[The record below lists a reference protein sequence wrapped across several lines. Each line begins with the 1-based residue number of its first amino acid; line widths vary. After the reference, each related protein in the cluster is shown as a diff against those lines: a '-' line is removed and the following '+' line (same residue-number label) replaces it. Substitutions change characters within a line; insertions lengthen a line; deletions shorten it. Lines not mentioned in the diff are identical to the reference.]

1 MNYKKYLTLLFTA
14 FFLYANNANSTTTN
28 WQENESKASKTR
40 LIASFYQDD
49 SGQRKLIAGLHFKI
63 SQGWKIYGNGSDGIG
78 LPPSLDFTDSQNYL
92 KHKIIW
98 PKAINEE
105 ETIGTEVLK
114 YTVYH
119 DEVILPIEIDLKE
132 NEKPTELTLKIN
144 YGLCKD
150 ICIPASESFSL
161 KITDENAK
169 ETDEE
174 SLALIQK
181 FYPNKISGKI
191 SGKISTN
198 TTSNSNISNNTAQET
213 EKQSSSSMLI
223 SAIILAIIGGAILN
237 IMPCVLPVLSIKLL
251 SVINHSGTK
260 VSRIRL
266 AFFSTICGIILCFL
280 VFAVIAVV
288 IKITG
293 NSLGWGLQFQNPYFL
308 IFLIVVLVFLSG
320 NLLGMFEV
328 NFDQFL
334 ATFLNKKISQ
344 KEAQR
349 NIFIPNFLSGILA
362 VLLATPC
369 SAPFLGSAISFAL
382 TQNMA
387 IIFIMFFA
395 IGFGFALP
403 YAVLLIAPKL
413 VYLLPK
419 PGNWMF
425 KIKKL
430 MAVFLILTVLWLV
443 YVLSDNI
450 GLVQALIAVA
460 ISALL
465 LLCLEIKSKFAKF
478 FTFIALITAL
488 FYLPINLQK
497 QSNNKTN
504 SSNNLWMEF
513 NEEALHQLVEQ
524 GNIVVI
530 DVTADWCL
538 TCKLNKVRVLDN
550 EEVIKKLKS
559 SNIIAMRADITKP
572 NEQVMNFLRQ
582 HNRFAIP
589 FNAVYGP
596 NTKDGILASEF
607 LKKKELLDLIEKA
620 GN

>member
-1 MNYKKYLTLLFTA
+1 MNYKKYLILFLTA
-14 FFLYANNANSTTTN
+14 FFLHANNANSATTN

-49 SGQRKLIAGLHFKI
+49 SGQKKLIAGLHFKI

-78 LPPSLDFTDSQNYL
+78 LPPSLDFTGSQNYL

-98 PKAINEE
+98 PQAINEE

-132 NEKPTELTLKIN
+132 NGKPTELTLKIN

-169 ETDEE
+169 DTDEE
-174 SLALIQK
+174 VLALIQK
-181 FYPNKISGKI
+181 FYPK
-191 SGKISTN
+191 KISTSN
-198 TTSNSNISNNTAQET
+198 TQNNDISNNTVQKT
-213 EKQSSSSMLI
+213 EQQSSSSLSLI

-251 SVINHSGTK
+251 SVINHSRTK
-260 VSRIRL
+260 ISRIRL
-266 AFFSTICGIILCFL
+266 AFFATICGILLCFSIL
-280 VFAVIAVV
+280 AAAAII

-293 NSLGWGLQFQNPYFL
+293 SSLGWGLQFQNPYFL
-308 IFLIVVLVFLSG
+308 IFLIMVLVFLTG
-320 NLLGMFEV
+320 NLLGIFEV

-334 ATFLNKKISQ
+334 ATLLNKKISQ
-344 KEAQR
+344 KEAEK

-382 TQNMA
+382 TQNMT

-395 IGFGFALP
+395 IGFGFASP
-403 YAVLLIAPKL
+403 YVVLIIAPKL

-419 PGNWMF
+419 PGKWMF

-430 MAVFLILTVLWLV
+430 MAAFLILTVLWLG

-450 GLVQALIAVA
+450 GLIQSLIAVA
-460 ISALL
+460 LSALL

-478 FTFIALITAL
+478 FALITLIAAL
-488 FYLPINLQK
+488 FYLPVSLQK
-497 QSNNKTN
+497 SNNKVN
-504 SSNNLWMEF
+504 SSDNLWIEF
-513 NEEALHQLVEQ
+513 DEEDLHQLVEQ
-524 GNIVVI
+524 GNIVVV

-538 TCKLNKVRVLDN
+538 TCKLNKTRVLNDK
-550 EEVIKKLKS
+550 EVITKLKS
-559 SNIIAMRADITKP
+559 PNIIAMRADITKP
-572 NEQVMNFLRQ
+572 DEEVIDFLRR

-589 FNAVYGP
+589 FNAVFGP
-596 NTKDGILASEF
+596 NAKNGILASEF
-607 LKKKELLDLIEKA
+607 LKKKEFLDLIDKA